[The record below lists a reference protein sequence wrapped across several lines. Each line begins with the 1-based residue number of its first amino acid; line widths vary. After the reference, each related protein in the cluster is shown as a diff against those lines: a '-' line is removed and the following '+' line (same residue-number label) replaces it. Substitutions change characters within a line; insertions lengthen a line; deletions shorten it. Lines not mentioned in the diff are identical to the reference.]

1 MQCQSGPAAAAGFPS
16 GFPEDQMPRRRSPLA
31 GLVTRRRRFL
41 QGSIAVAATLP
52 LGARLATAQS
62 GEVNVYNW
70 DTYIGEDTLD
80 EFTGATGIGVRYD
93 LYASNDE
100 LFAKLREGNPGY
112 DVIFPSN
119 DYVERMI
126 AADMLLPL
134 DHDRI
139 PNRSNVDPA
148 FADPVFDPGRKHSMP
163 YFWGTIGIGYRSSV
177 ADPKGWADMFASD
190 KYAGRMSLLNDSDVI
205 EVALKYLG
213 YSLNSGDPREI
224 DEAAALLIE
233 AKPMIKAF
241 APDTGQDLLISGE
254 VDVCMEWNGDILQVM
269 EEDPDLAYV
278 VPEEGSILWEDDM
291 CIPKGGPNPDNA
303 HAFINYILTGEVH
316 GAIAEYIKYP
326 CPNAAALEYIPEED
340 RNNPS
345 LYPPREV
352 LERCEVAIYKGEEVE
367 AMHEEALT
375 RVLAA

>member
-1 MQCQSGPAAAAGFPS
+1 ML
-16 GFPEDQMPRRRSPLA
+16 RRRPL
-31 GLVTRRRRFL
+31 LPRSVLSRRRML
-41 QGSIAVAATLP
+41 QGSLAVAVAVP
-52 LGARLATAQS
+52 AIPRLALGQS
-62 GEVNVYNW
+62 KELNVYNW
-70 DTYIGEDTLD
+70 DTYIGEDTLENFTD
-80 EFTGATGIGVRYD
+80 ETGITVRYD

-126 AADMLLPL
+126 AAEMLMPL
-134 DHDRI
+134 DHSKI

-148 FADPVFDPGRKHSMP
+148 FADPAFDPGRKHSMP
-163 YFWGTIGIGYRSSV
+163 YFWGTIGIGYRKSA
-177 ADPKGWADMFASD
+177 ADPKAWADMFASD
-190 KYAGRMSLLNDSDVI
+190 QYAGRMSLLNDSDVI

-213 YSLNSGDPREI
+213 YSLNSGDPMEI
-224 DEAAALLIE
+224 DEAAQVLIE

-241 APDTGQDLLISGE
+241 APDTGQDLLIAGE

-269 EEDPDLAYV
+269 EEDDDLAYV
-278 VPEEGSILWEDDM
+278 VPAEGSILWEDDM

-316 GAIAEYIKYP
+316 GAIAEYIRYP
-326 CPNAAALEYIPEED
+326 CPNAAALDYIPEAD
-340 RNNPS
+340 KNNPS
-345 LYPPREV
+345 LYPPRDV
-352 LERCEVAIYKGEEVE
+352 LERCEVSVYKGEQIE
-367 AMHEEALT
+367 ALHEEALT